1 MATVPA
7 TVPQN
12 NFGSTGS
19 ISGSATLNYSVDFK
33 IWLQGGVVTTAYLKY
48 IDLDLRGK
56 RNVDPDLQQGYKVF
70 YRLDFKH
77 ILNNLKTKRTLL
89 LGTGYSTVCPDGLA
103 TVFSSKWFKW
113 ADPLQVYSAGQ
124 GDHRGDPHP
133 GGDHQVAGLQA
144 AREAGAQVRLFS
156 LVT

>member
-70 YRLDFKH
+70 Y
-77 ILNNLKTKRTLL
+77 
-89 LGTGYSTVCPDGLA
+89 P
-103 TVFSSKWFKW
+103 W
-113 ADPLQVYSAGQ
+113 P
-124 GDHRGDPHP
+124 
-133 GGDHQVAGLQA
+133 
-144 AREAGAQVRLFS
+144 
-156 LVT
+156 